1 MAAYPISFSNFDK
14 VKKWEP
20 IKGFPGYYHNNSK
33 AYLMVAKDGPDGT
46 KIPCPTKVWQ
56 SALDEY
62 FELDYKG
69 QPRYFTYDQMY
80 ALLYIPNPL
89 NYPYARHVDRRG
101 RWYLNNMIWTPFRVR
116 SGKVFN
122 VHKTFHIL
130 TREKGWWIGSK
141 ERIFDLSFGVMPNNS
156 AYQVNLQI
164 YRYAVQTLKNNF
176 IVLEQRETA
185 PVTLLILDRLHRNSV
200 PIDFDLLAATK
211 TGVNPY

>member
-33 AYLMVAKDGPDGT
+33 TCIMVAKDGPDET
-46 KIPCPTKVWQ
+46 KIPCPTRKWN
-56 SALDEY
+56 SNSDEY
-62 FELDYKG
+62 FELGYKG

-89 NYPYARHVDRRG
+89 NYWYARHTGRG
-101 RWYLNNMIWTPFRVR
+101 GRGYLNNMIWTPFRAQ

-130 TREKGWWIGSK
+130 TKEKGWWIGSK
-141 ERIFDLSFGVMPNNS
+141 ERLFDMTFGVVS
-156 AYQVNLQI
+156 SDSDYHVNLKI
-164 YRYAVQTLKNNF
+164 YRYAVQTLKDNF
-176 IVLEQRETA
+176 IVLEQREAA
-185 PVTLLILDRLHRNSV
+185 PATLLILDRLHRNLV
-200 PIDFDLLAATK
+200 PIDFNLLTANK
-211 TGVNPY
+211 TNVNPY